1 MMVSTVLIPEALD
14 GVDDPYETIHMLL
27 RVCNTFGSAY
37 MENKREKWGPSR
49 GALRTRSPILLTSS
63 QTILRKASSEKSKKT
78 KLEPMTWLPFFA
90 DAKME
95 SKRSDVITK

>member
-37 MENKREKWGPSR
+37 IENKREKWGPSR

-63 QTILRKASSEKSKKT
+63 QTILRKAYSEKSKKNET
-78 KLEPMTWLPFFA
+78 
-90 DAKME
+90 
-95 SKRSDVITK
+95 